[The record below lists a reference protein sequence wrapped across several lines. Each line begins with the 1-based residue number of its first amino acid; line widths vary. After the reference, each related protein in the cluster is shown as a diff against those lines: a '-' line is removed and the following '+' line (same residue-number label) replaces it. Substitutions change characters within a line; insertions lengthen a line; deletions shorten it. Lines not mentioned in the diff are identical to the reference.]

1 MKRTINSC
9 DTPAPA
15 ASNIRA
21 ETNYRMTKEL
31 LANLEAVIEEKP
43 CKR

>member
-1 MKRTINSC
+1 MKRTIDSC

-21 ETNYRMTKEL
+21 ETNYGRSKEL
-31 LANLEAVIEEKP
+31 LADMEAVIEEKP